1 MNYVYVFPV
10 DTVSV
15 RDNCGVLSLL
25 TALFYLSNIQKDG
38 DEQSSGKVAAA
49 VASAMGYGTENETK

>member
-1 MNYVYVFPV
+1 M
-10 DTVSV
+10 
-15 RDNCGVLSLL
+15 L
-25 TALFYLSNIQKDG
+25 TALSYLSNIQKDG